1 MAPLSSGNWNNSSN
15 AGGWYL
21 NLNNNRTNSNNN
33 IGFRSDSDSP
43 RTRQLDGGTKGGV
56 FLQVI
61 AKSVWH
67 RISSRLAIGSLERQ
81 AVVL

>member
-43 RTRQLDGGTKGGV
+43 RTRKLDGGTKGGV
-56 FLQVI
+56 FLQAI

-67 RISSRLAIGSLERQ
+67 HISSRLATSLLESQ
-81 AVVL
+81 VVVL